1 MTRPI
6 TRALLLAAVVCLT
19 PEVIAA
25 QRPEPPL
32 AAQDTVTL
40 TLGEAIARAIGQS
53 EEVRLAR
60 AAVDLAAA
68 QVTAAR
74 SAALPQLD
82 ATVAYT
88 RTFESA
94 FSGGG
99 VTIPDSLRFNPDPT
113 ASVEERLRYLEENS
127 DRAALGALGGLFGNL
142 PFGRPNA
149 YTAALNGT
157 QVLYSGGRVG
167 AAMQIARDYREAA
180 RLTYVERVAEI
191 ELHVRRAYYA
201 AALAGELEAIAQA
214 ALEQAE
220 TFLSQQR
227 LRFDAGTASELDVLR
242 ADVSAENLRPQLIA
256 ARNAA
261 SLATL
266 DLKRLIDLPLT
277 QPVRLTT
284 PLTPPSP
291 SEMVSRE
298 GEIAATTRRAAI
310 ASAERFVSI
319 REQQVRIARGSFL
332 PQVGLSGTY
341 GRQLFPERPF
351 SFGGETWNRDASAT
365 IGVQIPIFSGFRRQ
379 AELTEARIGVTQAR
393 LEVAQLREAVEME
406 TEQARG
412 ERERALA
419 SIAARQRTVEQAQRV
434 HDLTVLRYESGLAT
448 QLEVS
453 DARLAL
459 LQARTNVAQAIADYH
474 IADAGFS
481 RAVGLPSRAASGG
494 TVPPSPSRQQP
505 AVTPPAPATTPA
517 GTPPVIP
524 PTDPSTNPPTTG
536 AATPPVAP
544 DPGGAP

>member
-1 MTRPI
+1 MNRNTMR
-6 TRALLLAAVVCLT
+6 LLAAAMIGLAPVASSAQARDARPATDTTVVLLSL
-19 PEVIAA
+19 E
-25 QRPEPPL
+25 
-32 AAQDTVTL
+32 
-40 TLGEAIARAIGQS
+40 EAVARAVGQS

-60 AAVDLAAA
+60 AAVDLADA

-99 VTIPDSLRFNPDPT
+99 AVEIPDSLRFEPDPT
-113 ASVEERLRYLEENS
+113 LPLEERVRYLEENA
-127 DRAALGALGGLFGNL
+127 DNAALGALGGLFGNL

-167 AAMQIARDYREAA
+167 AALKIARDYREAA
-180 RLTYVERVAEI
+180 RLVYQEQVAEI
-191 ELHVRRAYYA
+191 ELQVRSAYYM
-201 AALAGELEAIAQA
+201 AALATELETISLA
-214 ALEQAE
+214 ALEQAQS
-220 TFLSQQR
+220 FLGQQQ
-227 LRFDAGTASELDVLR
+227 LRFDAGTASELEVLR
-242 ADVSAENLRPQLIA
+242 ADVSTENLRPQVVE

-261 SLATL
+261 ELATL
-266 DLKRLIDLPLT
+266 NLKRLIDLPLT

-284 PLTPPSP
+284 PLAAPLPGETLP
-291 SEMVSRE
+291 RE
-298 GEIAATTRRAAI
+298 AEVAAATRRASI
-310 ASAERFVSI
+310 LSAERLISI

-332 PQVGLSGTY
+332 PQIALSGTY
-341 GRQLFPERPF
+341 GGQLFPQKPF
-351 SFGGETWNRDASAT
+351 DISGETWARDVSAT

-379 AELTEARIGVTQAR
+379 AELAEARIGVTQAR
-393 LEVAQLREAVEME
+393 LEAAQLREAVQLE

-419 SIAARQRTVEQAQRV
+419 SISARQRTVDQAQRV

-453 DARLAL
+453 EARLAL
-459 LQARTNVAQAIADYH
+459 LQARTNVAQAIADYY

-481 RAVGLPSRAASGG
+481 RAVGLPSRPASLS
-494 TVPPSPSRQQP
+494 TP
-505 AVTPPAPATTPA
+505 AVQPTPSTTTPTNPTTPPA
-517 GTPPVIP
+517 V
-524 PTDPSTNPPTTG
+524 PPTTPPT
-536 AATPPVAP
+536 TPP
-544 DPGGAP
+544 GGSR

>member
-1 MTRPI
+1 M
-6 TRALLLAAVVCLT
+6 LAAAMVFVA
-19 PEVIAA
+19 PVAAAA
-25 QRPEPPL
+25 QARDVRP
-32 AAQDTVTL
+32 AADTTVVL
-40 TLGEAIARAIGQS
+40 LSLEEAVARAVGQS

-60 AAVDLAAA
+60 AAVDLAEA

-94 FSGGG
+94 FGGG
-99 VTIPDSLRFNPDPT
+99 GFEIPDSLRFEPDPT
-113 ASVEERLRYLEENS
+113 LPLEERVRYLEENA
-127 DRAALGALGGLFGNL
+127 DNAALGALGGLFGNL

-157 QVLYSGGRVG
+157 QLIYSGGRVG
-167 AAMQIARDYREAA
+167 AAMQIARDYRESA
-180 RLTYVERVAEI
+180 RFTYQEQVAEI
-191 ELHVRRAYYA
+191 ELQVRSAYYT
-201 AALAGELEAIAQA
+201 AALATELESIAQA
-214 ALEQAE
+214 ALEQAQS
-220 TFLSQQR
+220 FLDQQR
-227 LRFDAGTASELDVLR
+227 LRFEAGTASELEVLR
-242 ADVSAENLRPQLIA
+242 ADVSTENLRPQLVE

-261 SLATL
+261 ELATL
-266 DLKRLIDLPLT
+266 NLKRLIDLPLT

-284 PLTPPSP
+284 PLSPPP
-291 SEMVSRE
+291 PGETLPRE
-298 GEIAATTRRAAI
+298 AEVAATTRRAALL
-310 ASAERFVSI
+310 SAERLVSI

-332 PQVGLSGTY
+332 PQVALSGTY
-341 GRQLFPERPF
+341 GGQLFPQRPF
-351 SFGGETWNRDASAT
+351 DLGGEEWARDVSAT

-379 AELTEARIGVTQAR
+379 AELAEARIGVTQAR
-393 LEVAQLREAVEME
+393 LEAAQLREAVQLE

-453 DARLAL
+453 EARLAL

-481 RAVGLPSRAASGG
+481 RAVGLPSRAASAAAQ
-494 TVPPSPSRQQP
+494 TPVP
-505 AVTPPAPATTPA
+505 AVTTPTTPTA
-517 GTPPVIP
+517 TPPSVPPTIP
-524 PTDPSTNPPTTG
+524 PT
-536 AATPPVAP
+536 TPP
-544 DPGGAP
+544 GGSR

>member
-1 MTRPI
+1 MG
-6 TRALLLAAVVCLT
+6 ALLIAAALAAPASSPAQAPAVRPAADTTVVLSL
-19 PEVIAA
+19 EDAV
-25 QRPEPPL
+25 
-32 AAQDTVTL
+32 
-40 TLGEAIARAIGQS
+40 ARAVGQS

-60 AAVDLAAA
+60 AAVDLADA

-94 FSGGG
+94 FAGGG
-99 VTIPDSLRFNPDPT
+99 ITIPDSLRFNPDPT
-113 ASVEERLRYLEENS
+113 APIEERVRYLEENS

-167 AAMQIARDYREAA
+167 AALAIARAFGESARFTYQEA
-180 RLTYVERVAEI
+180 VAEI
-191 ELHVRRAYYA
+191 ELQVRSAYYR
-201 AALAGELEAIAQA
+201 AALARELESIAQA
-214 ALEQAE
+214 ALDQAE
-220 TFLSQQR
+220 SFLGQQR
-227 LRFDAGTASELDVLR
+227 LRFDAGTASELEVLR
-242 ADVSAENLRPQLIA
+242 ADVSTENLRPQLIE

-261 SLATL
+261 ELATL
-266 DLKRLIDLPLT
+266 DLKRLIDIPLT

-284 PLTPPSP
+284 ALVAPAPGDALP
-291 SEMVSRE
+291 RE
-298 GEIAATTRRAAI
+298 AEVAAVTRRAAI
-310 ASAERFVSI
+310 ESAERLVSI

-332 PQVGLSGTY
+332 PQIGLSGTY
-341 GRQLFPERPF
+341 GGQLFPEQPL
-351 SFGGETWNRDASAT
+351 SIGGETWRRDVSAT

-379 AELTEARIGVTQAR
+379 AELAEARVGVTQAR
-393 LEVAQLREAVEME
+393 LQVAQLREAVQLE

-453 DARLAL
+453 EARLAL
-459 LQARTNVAQAIADYH
+459 LQARTNVAQAIADYY

-481 RAVGLPSRAASGG
+481 RAVGLPSRVSAAG
-494 TVPPSPSRQQP
+494 PQP
-505 AVTPPAPATTPA
+505 AAPDVRPTPATQQQTTPP
-517 GTPPVIP
+517 
-524 PTDPSTNPPTTG
+524 
-536 AATPPVAP
+536 ATPPVTP
-544 DPGGAP
+544 PPGSGR